1 MSDKL
6 NYLKMEEVVQHL
18 RETLDEEV
26 QQLVGDIAFLQVQ
39 IYFYSPLSTFQ
50 VNRSLSMNLIEVDQ
64 WLIDTSKCQFTLIYV
79 NPF

>member
-26 QQLVGDIAFLQVQ
+26 QQLVGDIAFLQVSVPQ
-39 IYFYSPLSTFQ
+39 VIFMLS
-50 VNRSLSMNLIEVDQ
+50 
-64 WLIDTSKCQFTLIYV
+64 
-79 NPF
+79 